1 MGESEKPRSEPE
13 VIPPYGAGRQTS
25 RGKPRMRV
33 FVDTRGSERIYIL
46 KPSPLGAILITL
58 ITAIL
63 TAVPLVLLLGTFL
76 FVAPFL
82 VLFVA
87 AAIIIGLFCV
97 FFSEN

>member
-13 VIPPYGAGRQTS
+13 IMPDEAGHEAQ
-25 RGKPRMRV
+25 GKPRVRV
-33 FVDTRGSERIYIL
+33 FVDRRGTERVYIV

-63 TAVPLVLLLGTFL
+63 SAVLLVLLLGAFL
-76 FVAPFL
+76 FVAPFV

-87 AAIIIGLFCV
+87 AVIIVGLLRV
-97 FFSEN
+97 FFSAN